1 MSAGRV
7 TGGPSS
13 FLARCLV
20 AALLMAA
27 LVPALL
33 PGRAVA
39 AAPAQDMLTYMPTE
53 MVHSL
58 WSGEQVE
65 GFLGELSEYDIGQAL
80 LQMPGFKREGTL
92 VLPAS
97 NEQMLSEW
105 AASAARYGELH
116 GRPIAVTAVFNG
128 RLKPKGPS
136 LEVAST
142 RANMVAAVRS
152 AVGLGVTG
160 VQLDLEPY
168 PTGPGYIELL
178 EELDAALSQAGFS
191 GRLSVVAPA
200 TVSRWSPSYLQRVA
214 ALVNQVDPLFYD
226 SELTTAATYEQWV
239 REGLAYYSENVP
251 QGVAIIPVIPC
262 YAKDPWHSPAVE
274 NIPNSTEAVAGA
286 LEAGSRVEGVGLWWW
301 YGFYEGHL
309 NKHFSAASERAAW
322 QQLTVNLPY
331 SP

>member
-1 MSAGRV
+1 MTRGRIGAPPAIV
-7 TGGPSS
+7 VRRLG
-13 FLARCLV
+13 V
-20 AALLMAA
+20 ALLGVAVLAMAIA
-27 LVPALL
+27 
-33 PGRAVA
+33 PGRAAA

-53 MVHSL
+53 MVHSV

-80 LQMPGFKREGTL
+80 LQMPGFKRKGTL
-92 VLPAS
+92 VLPAG
-97 NEQMLSEW
+97 NEQMLGVW
-105 AASAARYGELH
+105 AAAAAHYGEAH
-116 GRPIAVTAVFNG
+116 GQPIAVTAVFNG
-128 RLKPKGPS
+128 RLKPKGLS

-142 RANMVAAVRS
+142 RANIVAAVRS

-178 EELDAALSQAGFS
+178 EELDAALAQAGFS

-200 TVSRWSPSYLQRVA
+200 SVSRWSPSYLQRVA

-226 SELTTAATYEQWV
+226 SELTTAGAYEQWV
-239 REGLAYYSENVP
+239 RNGLAYYSENVP

-262 YAKDPWHSPAVE
+262 YSKDPWHNPGVE
-274 NIPNSTEAVAGA
+274 NIPNATEAVGAA
-286 LEAGSRVEGVGLWWW
+286 LEAGSRANGVGLWWW
-301 YGFYEGHL
+301 YAFYEGHL
-309 NKHFSAASERAAW
+309 KHFDPAPERAAW